1 MNKIYRVIFNK
12 ARGIYQVVSEL
23 VHSQSK
29 SKSGKRGGIVVKTTG
44 AAMLAVVLLTSAGG
58 INMASASSNAS
69 VTTPDSTPANPK
81 IEELLQQ
88 LNALSGRVGGNEG
101 KIDKNAKD
109 IVAITKQGGTIDTA
123 IAALKNGE
131 IKSNKEAIAALTG
144 ETGAI
149 TKNSRAIQTNAE
161 AIAALTKEGGAVTA
175 NKTAIEKNTTALNN
189 LNAPEGTLAKMQEQ
203 ITANKGK
210 SENNA
215 KVIADI
221 TKQGGK
227 IDTAITTLNRLNA
240 PDGT

>member
-44 AAMLAVVLLTSAGG
+44 AAMLTVVLLTSAGG

-101 KIDKNAKD
+101 EIDKNAK
-109 IVAITKQGGTIDTA
+109 T
-123 IAALKNGE
+123 L
-131 IKSNKEAIAALTG
+131 LPLP
-144 ETGAI
+144 
-149 TKNSRAIQTNAE
+149 SRAVL
-161 AIAALTKEGGAVTA
+161 LT
-175 NKTAIEKNTTALNN
+175 
-189 LNAPEGTLAKMQEQ
+189 
-203 ITANKGK
+203 
-210 SENNA
+210 
-215 KVIADI
+215 
-221 TKQGGK
+221 
-227 IDTAITTLNRLNA
+227 RLLRR
-240 PDGT
+240 

>member
-101 KIDKNAKD
+101 KIDKMLR
-109 IVAITKQGGTIDTA
+109 T
-123 IAALKNGE
+123 L
-131 IKSNKEAIAALTG
+131 LPLP
-144 ETGAI
+144 
-149 TKNSRAIQTNAE
+149 SRAVL
-161 AIAALTKEGGAVTA
+161 LT
-175 NKTAIEKNTTALNN
+175 
-189 LNAPEGTLAKMQEQ
+189 
-203 ITANKGK
+203 
-210 SENNA
+210 
-215 KVIADI
+215 
-221 TKQGGK
+221 
-227 IDTAITTLNRLNA
+227 RLLRR
-240 PDGT
+240 